1 MLGKNLYVSTIVRTI
16 KRGRIEEVKET
27 DTTYQFKVEG
37 KKKLYVFEKYD
48 AIIVESFGVGGIPNS
63 IRDKFFDLCQKYNI

>member
-27 DTTYQFKVEG
+27 EIGYEFKVEG
-37 KKKLYVFEKYD
+37 KKKTYFFKKYD
-48 AIIVESFGVGGIPNS
+48 YKLDETMKAVTMIPIIHKTIEELS
-63 IRDKFFDLCQKYNI
+63 

>member
-27 DTTYQFKVEG
+27 KTTYEFKVEG
-37 KKKLYVFEKYD
+37 KKKLYVLAWK
-48 AIIVESFGVGGIPNS
+48 IVLLFY
-63 IRDKFFDLCQKYNI
+63 KFLKFIYHLL

>member
-27 DTTYQFKVEG
+27 DTTYEFKVEG
-37 KKKLYVFEKYD
+37 KKKIYTFEKYD
-48 AIIVESFGVGGIPNS
+48 YKLDEKTKAVTMLTAIN
-63 IRDKFFDLCQKYNI
+63 KNIDDI